1 MDELFPTIVYLLCFV
16 TSSACAYLLGRSYS
30 KTRALLFQGYLR
42 TSTRLLLWSAICFLF
57 LAINNLLLV
66 VDLVFLPIDVDLR
79 FARLITALVATCVLL
94 FGFVWDLE
102 ED

>member
-30 KTRALLFQGYLR
+30 KTGA
-42 TSTRLLLWSAICFLF
+42 RLLLWSALCFLF

-66 VDLVFLPIDVDLR
+66 VDLVFLPSDVDLR
-79 FARLITALVATCVLL
+79 FARLITALIATCVLL

>member
-1 MDELFPTIVYLLCFV
+1 MGELFPTIVYLLCFV

-30 KTRALLFQGYLR
+30 KTRA
-42 TSTRLLLWSAICFLF
+42 RLLLWSAICFLF

>member
-1 MDELFPTIVYLLCFV
+1 LMEELFPTIVYLLCFV
-16 TSSACAYLLGRSYS
+16 TSSACAFLLGRSYG
-30 KTRALLFQGYLR
+30 KTGA
-42 TSTRLLLWSAICFLF
+42 RLLLWSSLCFFF

-66 VDLVFLPIDVDLR
+66 VDLVFLPEDVDLR
-79 FARLITALVATCVLL
+79 FARLVAALIAVCVLL

>member
-1 MDELFPTIVYLLCFV
+1 MDELFPTIVYLLCLV

-30 KTRALLFQGYLR
+30 KTRA
-42 TSTRLLLWSAICFLF
+42 RLLLWSAICFLF

>member
-1 MDELFPTIVYLLCFV
+1 MDGLFPTIVYMLCFV

-30 KTRALLFQGYLR
+30 KTRA
-42 TSTRLLLWSAICFLF
+42 RLLLWSALCFFF

-66 VDLVFLPIDVDLR
+66 VDLVFLPVDFDLR
-79 FARLITALVATCVLL
+79 FARLITALIAICVLL

>member
-1 MDELFPTIVYLLCFV
+1 MDELFPTVVYLLCFV
-16 TSSACAYLLGRSYS
+16 TSSACAFLLGRSYS
-30 KTRALLFQGYLR
+30 KSGA
-42 TSTRLLLWSAICFLF
+42 RLLLWSALCFFF

-66 VDLVFLPIDVDLR
+66 VDLVFLPVDFDLR
-79 FARLITALVATCVLL
+79 FARLMTALIAICVLL

>member
-1 MDELFPTIVYLLCFV
+1 MDELFPTIVYMLCFV

-30 KTRALLFQGYLR
+30 KTRA
-42 TSTRLLLWSAICFLF
+42 RLLLWSALCFLF

-66 VDLVFLPIDVDLR
+66 VDLVFLPADFDLR
-79 FARLITALVATCVLL
+79 FARLITALIAICVLL

>member
-1 MDELFPTIVYLLCFV
+1 MDEWFPTIVYLLCFV

-30 KTRALLFQGYLR
+30 KTRA
-42 TSTRLLLWSAICFLF
+42 RLLLWSAICFLF

>member
-1 MDELFPTIVYLLCFV
+1 MDELFPTIVYTLCFV
-16 TSSACAYLLGRSYS
+16 TSSACAFLLGRSYS
-30 KTRALLFQGYLR
+30 KTGA
-42 TSTRLLLWSAICFLF
+42 RLLLWSALCFFF

-66 VDLVFLPIDVDLR
+66 VDLVFLPVDVDLR
-79 FARLITALVATCVLL
+79 FARLMTALVAICVLL

>member
-30 KTRALLFQGYLR
+30 KTRA
-42 TSTRLLLWSAICFLF
+42 RLLLWSAICFLF

-66 VDLVFLPIDVDLR
+66 VDLVFLPMDVDLR
-79 FARLITALVATCVLL
+79 FARLITALIATCVLL

>member
-1 MDELFPTIVYLLCFV
+1 MDEMFPTIVYMLCFV

-30 KTRALLFQGYLR
+30 KTGA
-42 TSTRLLLWSAICFLF
+42 RLLLWSALCFLF

-66 VDLVFLPIDVDLR
+66 VDLVFLPADFDLR
-79 FARLITALVATCVLL
+79 FARLITALIAICVLL

>member
-1 MDELFPTIVYLLCFV
+1 MDDLFPTIVYLLCFV
-16 TSSACAYLLGRSYS
+16 TSSACAYLLGRSYT
-30 KTRALLFQGYLR
+30 KTRA
-42 TSTRLLLWSAICFLF
+42 RLLLWSAICFLF

-66 VDLVFLPIDVDLR
+66 IDLVFLPVDVDLR
-79 FARLITALVATCVLL
+79 FARLITALIATCVLL

>member
-16 TSSACAYLLGRSYS
+16 TSSACAFLLGRSYS
-30 KTRALLFQGYLR
+30 KTRA
-42 TSTRLLLWSAICFLF
+42 RLLLWSAICFLF

-66 VDLVFLPIDVDLR
+66 IDLVFLPIDVDLR
-79 FARLITALVATCVLL
+79 FARLITALFATCVLL
-94 FGFVWDLE
+94 FGFVCDLE

>member
-1 MDELFPTIVYLLCFV
+1 MEELFPTIVYLLCFV
-16 TSSACAYLLGRSYS
+16 TSSACAFLLGRSYG
-30 KTRALLFQGYLR
+30 KTGA
-42 TSTRLLLWSAICFLF
+42 RLLLWSSLCFFF

-66 VDLVFLPIDVDLR
+66 VDLVFLPEDVDLR
-79 FARLITALVATCVLL
+79 FARLVAALIAVCVLL

>member
-1 MDELFPTIVYLLCFV
+1 MDELFPTVVYLLCFV
-16 TSSACAYLLGRSYS
+16 TSSACAFLLGRSYN
-30 KTRALLFQGYLR
+30 KTGA
-42 TSTRLLLWSAICFLF
+42 RLLLWSALCFFF

-66 VDLVFLPIDVDLR
+66 VDLVFLPVDFDLR
-79 FARLITALVATCVLL
+79 FARLMTALIAICVLL